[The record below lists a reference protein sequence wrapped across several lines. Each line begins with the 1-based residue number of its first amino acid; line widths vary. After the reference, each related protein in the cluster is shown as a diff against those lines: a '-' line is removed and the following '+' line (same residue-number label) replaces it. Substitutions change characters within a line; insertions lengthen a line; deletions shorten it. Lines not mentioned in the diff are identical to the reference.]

1 MLRAALTMRR
11 MARLTRVLAALT
23 VATAPVL
30 MVLTAEPA
38 AAHAEFTSSS
48 PAPGARLREAPTSV
62 AIRFS
67 EPPTVDAV
75 LSLTDGCGNEV
86 VEEAEVLN
94 LELQADLAAGQPG
107 VWKASYAVVSAVDGH
122 PTKGRFSF
130 GVTGNS
136 DCSGA
141 PTNHR
146 DVATGETEQWNPP
159 YLLWTAIALAIVAP
173 AAIVRI
179 LAGRPPATPR

>member
-1 MLRAALTMRR
+1 
-11 MARLTRVLAALT
+11 MARSRPALAALA
-23 VATAPVL
+23 VATAPLWMLVA
-30 MVLTAEPA
+30 AEPA
-38 AAHAEFTSSS
+38 SAHAEFTSSS
-48 PAPGARLREAPTSV
+48 PARGARLRAAPASV
-62 AIRFS
+62 SIRFS

-75 LSLTDGCGNEV
+75 LTVTDGCGDEV

-94 LELQADLAAGQPG
+94 LELQADVATGQPG
-107 VWKASYAVVSAVDGH
+107 VWKATYAVVSAVDGH

-141 PTNHR
+141 PTDHR
-146 DVATGETEQWNPP
+146 DVATGEPRQWNPP

-179 LAGRPPATPR
+179 LAARRPAAPR